1 MKHEILSSHLNLL
14 KHLGST
20 LSLHFPPLQ
29 VRTFLPTSLN
39 PSWQRYLALDSP
51 MFMAILVLFGGF
63 LSSLR
68 SRSLQRLSFPATK
81 FEL

>member
-1 MKHEILSSHLNLL
+1 MLFESVCYFIRCTFEYKSSRETKIHDLGDLSYVIFKLI
-14 KHLGST
+14 
-20 LSLHFPPLQ
+20 
-29 VRTFLPTSLN
+29 
-39 PSWQRYLALDSP
+39 DSP
-51 MFMAILVLFGGF
+51 MFIAILVLFGGF